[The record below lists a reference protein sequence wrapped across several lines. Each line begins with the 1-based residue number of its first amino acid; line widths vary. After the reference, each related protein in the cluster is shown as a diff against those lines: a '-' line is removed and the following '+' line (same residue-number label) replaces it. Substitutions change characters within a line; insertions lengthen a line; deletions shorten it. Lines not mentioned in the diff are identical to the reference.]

1 MSFWNNPGA
10 SFQGLMDDPWHS
22 LENFGTTGLVPLIP
36 YVGGIV
42 GGIFGGPGGAAA
54 GGALGQESVDYF
66 GGNSEARSGKGIQ
79 KSLFGGAGKGMLASG
94 GYNYGAGGGFDG
106 LSNLFGGGSESSYGM
121 LDSIGGDG
129 GSFSGDLFQL
139 DGGGQG
145 SIGSGDIFS
154 GWSPTGSDAGYSG
167 SQLSPDQIMNLNSNP
182 YTPEY
187 LDKLAY
193 DNGVDAGNPTL
204 WDRLTGNTEQDLY
217 DRENLAQKASGNS
230 IQDLL
235 KKQAQQRALGQIT
248 QSGSK
253 LQEQN
258 AAQQTEQNKMAQLQA
273 MMRRGQNVDVVSSLL
288 SLLQEQK
295 QSKQPRISL
304 I

>member
-36 YVGGIV
+36 YVAGAYLGPAGGAAGQAGV
-42 GGIFGGPGGAAA
+42 DYFSGNSNARTGKGIFG
-54 GGALGQESVDYF
+54 
-66 GGNSEARSGKGIQ
+66 
-79 KSLFGGAGKGMLASG
+79 SLLSGAGKGYAGQSAGNFYSG
-94 GYNYGAGGGFDG
+94 GG
-106 LSNLFGGGSESSYGM
+106 LENLFGGSGESSYGM

-217 DRENLAQKASGNS
+217 DKEGLAQKASG
-230 IQDLL
+230 QTVTDLL

-258 AAQQTEQNKMAQLQA
+258 AAQQAEQNKMAQLQA